1 MGRPCD
7 YAVVRTRDGRYRLD
21 RTAEPVPGQVAF
33 AKPFCDRRGQQLGWK
48 LYPIV
53 MVQGFRAKIWN
64 TAAEV
69 FAATRLLTVA
79 EARRLVT
86 AADTPVATDV
96 GSAP

>member
-1 MGRPCD
+1 MGRACD
-7 YAVVRTRDGRYRLD
+7 YAVLRTRDGRYRLD
-21 RTAEPVPGQVAF
+21 RIAEPVPGQVAF
-33 AKPFCDRRGQQLGWK
+33 AKPICDRMGQQLGWK
-48 LYPIV
+48 LHPTV
-53 MVQGFRAKIWN
+53 MVQGSRSKIWN